1 MFNKILSVVIWCI
14 AMLFILFEVAYFVSK
29 SNTVL
34 TLAISAGT
42 IYIILTCILV
52 FREMVEWYIYIYTD
66 MFNVSV
72 SF

>member
-29 SNTVL
+29 SNTIL

-52 FREMVEWYIYIYTD
+52 FREMVEWYIYIYIYRH
-66 MFNVSV
+66 V
-72 SF
+72 

>member
-52 FREMVEWYIYIYTD
+52 FREMVE
-66 MFNVSV
+66 
-72 SF
+72 